1 MSEITE
7 TFIARDREEWRTWLA
22 ANHTQAAEIWLLVGK
37 KAGSEPSVTYDEAV
51 EEALCFG
58 WIDGQAKRWN
68 EHRYAVRFTPRRP
81 GSVWADS
88 NKARVERLIAEGRMT
103 AAGLAVVEAGKARGD
118 WDRLPPARA
127 LGEVPPDLRGALD
140 ADPAAGVGWSGL
152 PPSSRRQYVGW
163 ILDAKR
169 PATRERRVAETVRR
183 ARLGLRAGAPG

>member
-22 ANHTQAAEIWLLVGK
+22 EHHAQAGEIWLLVGK
-37 KAGSEPSVTYDEAV
+37 KGSPEPGASYDEAV

-81 GSVWADS
+81 GSVWAES

-103 AAGLAVVEAGKARGD
+103 AAGLAVVEAARAHGD
-118 WDRLPPARA
+118 WDRLPPTRD
-127 LGEVPPDLRGALD
+127 LDEVPADLQAALD
-140 ADPAAGVGWSGL
+140 ADRAAGAGWDAL

-163 ILDAKR
+163 ILDARR

-183 ARLGLRAGAPG
+183 AGLGLRAGAPG